1 MRLVLV
7 ALSLLAGFAPVSD
20 ATETR
25 LLRFPDIHGGQVAF
39 VHAGDIYTA
48 PVQGDV
54 ASRLTSHEGQ
64 ELYPKFS
71 PDGRWIAFSAEY
83 SGTRQVWVMPA
94 AGGTPRQLTF
104 YNDVGPMPP
113 RGGTDYRVL
122 DWTPDGQYVLV
133 RANRTPYGER
143 DGLPLLVPFAGGME
157 KPLGPPE
164 TGGGMLSADG
174 NVYVYTPIDREFR
187 TWKRHR
193 GGRAQDVWTYDLAG
207 NTSQRLTDFAGTD
220 QQPMWVNGRIYFVSD
235 RDFTL
240 NLFVMDLNGGN
251 VAKVTAFDD
260 FDVLW
265 PSSDRQR
272 IVFEQGGY
280 LWLHDPA
287 AGQTRRLPIEVRGD
301 RPYTLPVFKN
311 VTAQIESF
319 AIAPQG
325 ERAVFGARGEIFTV
339 PAQHGEI
346 RNISHTPAAREIS
359 IAWSPDGKWI
369 SYLSDATGEYEIYL
383 RAQDGSGEPRRVTT
397 DGEVWRFPPVWSP
410 DSKKLAYAD
419 SANRLSIVEVDS
431 GRVRQVD
438 STRHNNNAF
447 RDLTQYVW
455 SPDSEWLA
463 YTKVNESLNSS
474 IWAYSLR
481 DGRTRQLTPDATN
494 EQRPAFDPEG
504 RYLYFTSTRDW
515 NLVFSSY
522 EFNYLYNNATR
533 LFAATLAAD
542 APALSRPRSDEAG
555 AAQEQSDGAKGK
567 GEDKDKDKNKK
578 KGAPEPLKFDVDG
591 FNDRVTV
598 LDVPAG
604 TYVGLAAAKGG
615 LYFMSAGPG
624 GNDGGGELRYYDLD
638 KRAVENV
645 LAGVTGYSLSADGK
659 KLLWRQKDKY
669 GIAEAK
675 PGVDADKTALKLDR
689 LQLRVDPSIEWR
701 QMYVD
706 GWRILR
712 DWFWDAGHHGQDW
725 AAIRDRY
732 APLVEHVAHRADLDY
747 IFGEMAGELNAGHI
761 YVNSSADMPTVT
773 RRPGGMLGA
782 RIERHESGYYRI
794 EHIFP
799 GENWHE
805 YYRSPLTEAGV
816 TARVGDFILAVD
828 GVGTRDVDNF
838 YRLLENK
845 GDRVVQ
851 LLLNDRPDERGA
863 RVEQV
868 RTVASEVNL
877 RYLDWVTNNRQ
888 RVHELSG
895 GRVGYIHAPNTAVE
909 GNREVFKGLVAEARR
924 DALIVDDRY
933 NGGGFIPDR
942 LVELLART
950 PLNYWVWRGFE
961 PQPRPLLS
969 HDGPKAMLINGLA
982 ASGGD
987 ALPYYFRKLGLGPL
1001 IGTRT
1006 WGGLI
1011 GISGNP
1017 ALADGGSI
1025 IPATFRFLGTDGKWA
1040 VENEGVAP
1048 DIEVIDRPE
1057 AIAAGRDP
1065 SLEKAVEVLLE
1076 ELRKNPPRRIESPP
1090 APTDFR

>member
-1 MRLVLV
+1 MRPAF
-7 ALSLLAGFAPVSD
+7 ALLLALICFTPVTGSAD
-20 ATETR
+20 AR
-25 LLRFPDIHGGQVAF
+25 LLRFPDIQGDQVAF
-39 VHAGDIYTA
+39 VYGGDIYTVSA
-48 PVQGDV
+48 QGGL
-54 ASRLTSHEGQ
+54 ARRLTSHEGL

-83 SGTRQVWVMPA
+83 SGTRQIWVMPA
-94 AGGTPRQLTF
+94 DGGEPRQLTF

-122 DWTPDGQYVLV
+122 DWTPDGRHILV

-143 DGLPLLVPFAGGME
+143 DGLPMLVPFEGGME
-157 KPLGPPE
+157 APLGPPE

-174 NVYVYTPIDREFR
+174 KTYVYTPIDREFR

-193 GGRAQDVWTYDLAG
+193 GGRAQNVWTYDLV
-207 NTSQRLTDFAGTD
+207 NNSSRQLTDFIGTD
-220 QQPMWVNGRIYFVSD
+220 HQPMWVDGRIYFVSD

-240 NLFVMDLNGGN
+240 NLFAMDMDGGN
-251 VAKVTAFDD
+251 VRKITRFDD

-265 PSSDRQR
+265 PSSDRRR

-280 LWLHDPA
+280 VWLHDPA
-287 AGQTRRLPIEVRGD
+287 GGDTRRIPIELRGD
-301 RPYTLPVFKN
+301 SPHAVPRFRN

-319 AIAPQG
+319 DIAPQG

-346 RNISHTPAAREIS
+346 RNISRTPEAREIS
-359 IAWSPDGKWI
+359 VAWSPDGKWI
-369 SYLSDATGEYEIYL
+369 SYLSDATGEYEVYI
-383 RAQDGSGEPRRVTT
+383 RPQDGSGEPRRITR
-397 DGEVWRFPPVWSP
+397 DGNVWRFPPVWSP
-410 DSKKLAYAD
+410 DSKQLAYAD
-419 SANRLSIVEVDS
+419 SANRLSIVEIES
-431 GRVRQVD
+431 GRVREVD
-438 STRHNNNAF
+438 TTRHTNNAF

-463 YTKVNESLNSS
+463 YTKVNESYNSS
-474 IWAYSLR
+474 IWVYSLR
-481 DGRTRQLTPDATN
+481 DGRARQLTPDATN
-494 EQRPAFDPEG
+494 EQSPVFDPKG

-515 NLVFSSY
+515 NLAFSAY

-542 APALSRPRSDEAG
+542 GPALNRPRSDEAG
-555 AAQEQSDGAKGK
+555 AAEAEQGRKEG
-567 GEDKDKDKNKK
+567 DKA
-578 KGAPEPLKFDVDG
+578 GPVAAVKFDVEG
-591 FNDRVTV
+591 FNERVTA
-598 LDVPAG
+598 LGVPSG
-604 TYVGLAAAKGG
+604 NYVGLAAAEGG
-615 LYFMSAGPG
+615 LFFLSTGANGA
-624 GNDGGGELRYYDLD
+624 ELRYYDLD
-638 KRAVENV
+638 KREADSV
-645 LAGVTGYSLSADGK
+645 LDKVTGYSLSADGK
-659 KLLWRQKDKY
+659 KLLWRQQNKF
-669 GIAEAK
+669 GIADAK
-675 PGVDADKTALKLDR
+675 PKIEADKTALKLER
-689 LQLRVDPSIEWR
+689 LEMRVEPRVEWR

-712 DWFWDAGHHGQDW
+712 DWFWDPGHHGQDW
-725 AAIRDRY
+725 DAIRARY
-732 APLVEHVAHRADLDY
+732 APLVEHVSHRADLDY
-747 IFGEMAGELNAGHI
+747 IFGELAGELNAGHI
-761 YVNSSADMPTVT
+761 YVERSADAPTVE

-782 RIERHESGYYRI
+782 RVERHESGYFRI
-794 EHIFP
+794 AHIFP
-799 GENWHE
+799 GENWHD

-816 TARVGDFILAVD
+816 TASAGDFILAVD
-828 GVGTRDVDNF
+828 GVSTRGVDNF

-851 LLLNDRPDERGA
+851 LTINDRPAERGA

-868 RTVASEVNL
+868 KTVTSEVQL
-877 RYLDWVTNNRQ
+877 RYLDWVTSNRR

-895 GRVGYIHAPNTAVE
+895 GRIGYIHVPNTAIE
-909 GNREVFKGLVAEARR
+909 GNRELFKGMLAEARR
-924 DALIVDDRY
+924 DALIIDDRY

-942 LVELLART
+942 MIELLART

-982 ASGGD
+982 SSGGD

-1017 ALADGGSI
+1017 SLADGGAI
-1025 IPATFRFLGTDGKWA
+1025 IPATFRFLDTDGKWA
-1040 VENEGVAP
+1040 VEDEGVAP

-1076 ELRKNPPRRIESPP
+1076 ALERNPPRRIKTPP
-1090 APTDFR
+1090 APTDFRFD

>member
-1 MRLVLV
+1 MRPVLFI
-7 ALSLLAGFAPVSD
+7 LLALIAVPPVAGSTD
-20 ATETR
+20 AR
-25 LLRFPDIHGGQVAF
+25 LLRFPDIQGEQVAF
-39 VHAGDIYTA
+39 VHGGDIYTVSA
-48 PVQGDV
+48 QGGV
-54 ASRLTSHEGQ
+54 AQRLTSHEGL

-71 PDGRWIAFSAEY
+71 PDGRWLAFSAEY

-94 AGGTPRQLTF
+94 AGGEPRQLTF

-122 DWTPDGQYVLV
+122 DWTPDGKHILV

-143 DGLPLLVPFAGGME
+143 DGLPMLVPFEGGME
-157 KPLGPPE
+157 QPLGPPE

-174 NVYVYTPIDREFR
+174 NTYVYTPIDREFR

-193 GGRAQDVWTYDLAG
+193 GGRAQNVWTYDLV
-207 NTSQRLTDFAGTD
+207 NDSSRQLTDFVGTD
-220 QQPMWVNGRIYFVSD
+220 HQPMWVDGRIYFVSD

-240 NLFVMDLNGGN
+240 NLFAMDMDGGN
-251 VAKVTAFDD
+251 VRKVTGFDD

-265 PSSDRQR
+265 PSSDRR
-272 IVFEQGGY
+272 RVVFEQGGY
-280 LWLHDPA
+280 VWLHDPA
-287 AGQTRRLPIEVRGD
+287 SGDTRRIPIELRGD
-301 RPYTLPVFKN
+301 WPHTVPRFKN
-311 VTAQIESF
+311 VQAQIESF
-319 AIAPQG
+319 DIAPQG

-346 RNISHTPAAREIS
+346 RNISRTAEAREIS
-359 IAWSPDGKWI
+359 VAWSPDGKWI
-369 SYLSDATGEYEIYL
+369 SYLSDATGEYEIYI
-383 RAQDGSGEPRRVTT
+383 RAQDGSGEPRRITR
-397 DGEVWRFPPVWSP
+397 DGDTWRFPPVWSP
-410 DSKKLAYAD
+410 DSKLLAYAD
-419 SANRLSIVEVDS
+419 SANRLSIVEIES
-431 GRVRQVD
+431 GRVREVD
-438 STRHNNNAF
+438 TTRHTNNAF

-455 SPDSEWLA
+455 SPDSAWLA
-463 YTKVNESLNSS
+463 YTKVNESYNSS
-474 IWAYSLR
+474 IWVYSMR
-481 DGRTRQLTPDATN
+481 DGRARQLTPDATN
-494 EQRPAFDPEG
+494 EQSPAFDPKG

-515 NLVFSSY
+515 NLAFSAY

-542 APALSRPRSDEAG
+542 GPALGRPRSDEVGDA
-555 AAQEQSDGAKGK
+555 EGK
-567 GEDKDKDKNKK
+567 KENNDKKEDKPDKMV
-578 KGAPEPLKFDVDG
+578 PLSFDVEG
-591 FNDRVTV
+591 FNDRVTA
-598 LDVPAG
+598 LGVPAG
-604 TYVGLAAAKGG
+604 NYVGLAANEGG
-615 LYFMSAGPG
+615 VFFLATG
-624 GNDGGGELRYYDLD
+624 GNGNELRYYDLE
-638 KRAVENV
+638 KREGESV
-645 LAGVTGYSLSADGK
+645 LAGVTGYALSADGK
-659 KLLWRQKDKY
+659 KLLWRQQNKF
-669 GIAEAK
+669 GIADAK
-675 PGVDADKTALKLDR
+675 AGVDADKTALKLER
-689 LQLRVDPSIEWR
+689 LEMRVDPQTEWR

-712 DWFWDAGHHGQDW
+712 DWFWDPGHHGQDW
-725 AAIRDRY
+725 VAIRERY

-747 IFGEMAGELNAGHI
+747 IFGELGGELNAGHI
-761 YVNSSADMPTVT
+761 YVNSTEDMPKVE
-773 RRPGGMLGA
+773 RRAGGMLGA
-782 RIERHESGYYRI
+782 LVERDESGYFRI
-794 EHIFP
+794 SHIYP

-816 TARVGDFILAVD
+816 TAAVGDLILAVD
-828 GVGTRDVDNF
+828 GVSTRGVDNF

-851 LLLNDRPDERGA
+851 LTLNDRPAERGA
-863 RVEQV
+863 RIEHV
-868 RTVASEVNL
+868 RTVTSEVQL
-877 RYLDWVTNNRQ
+877 RYLDWVTNNRK

-895 GRVGYIHAPNTAVE
+895 GRVGYIHVPNTAVE
-909 GNREVFKGLVAEARR
+909 GNRELFKGMLAEARR
-924 DALIVDDRY
+924 DALIIDDRY

-942 LVELLART
+942 MIELLGRT

-982 ASGGD
+982 SSGGD

-1017 ALADGGSI
+1017 NLADGGNI
-1025 IPATFRFLGTDGKWA
+1025 IPATFRFLDTDGNWA
-1040 VENEGVAP
+1040 VEDEGVAP

-1076 ELRKNPPRRIESPP
+1076 ELRKNPPRRIEAPP
-1090 APTDFR
+1090 APTDFRFN